1 MERDATQKFES
12 WAIAELLGHKKIAGF
27 VTEHTL
33 GGTALLRIDVPE
45 TANRQAYT
53 KYFGTSSIYCLT
65 PTTEPIAR
73 AAAEQLAKWQSPIPV
88 DIPKTALLPAPKPDD
103 AELVPAGVNYDESFD
118 DDGDPYYGD
127 DDDDDP

>member
-1 MERDATQKFES
+1 MTQDATQKFES

-27 VTEHTL
+27 VSEHTI

-53 KYFGTSSIYCLT
+53 KYFGEGSIYCLT

-73 AAAEQLAKWQSPIPV
+73 AAAEQIEKWSAPIPV
-88 DIPKTALLPAPKPDD
+88 DIPKSALLPAGTPPVDE
-103 AELVPAGVNYDESFD
+103 AELVHAGDD
-118 DDGDPYYGD
+118 DDGDFD
-127 DDDDDP
+127 F